1 MAVVVEEKKV
11 KYLEVQ
17 KSEEQEIKNKI
28 YNQVYEDFLQLY

>member
-1 MAVVVEEKKV
+1 MVVEEKKV